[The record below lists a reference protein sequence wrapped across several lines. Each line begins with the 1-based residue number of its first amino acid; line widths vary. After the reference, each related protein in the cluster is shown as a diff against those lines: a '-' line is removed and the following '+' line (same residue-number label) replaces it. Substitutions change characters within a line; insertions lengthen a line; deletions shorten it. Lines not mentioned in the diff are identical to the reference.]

1 MASILTNTSAMVALQ
16 TLKSTNKNMA
26 GIQNQI
32 STGMKVSSAKDNGA
46 VWAIA
51 SVMRSDVKGL
61 GTVKEAL
68 SLGSATLGVAR
79 SAAETVAELL
89 TEAKERILGGGDLS
103 NADSREKLVADL
115 HAIGSQ
121 IGTIVGSA
129 SFNGVNLLDASV
141 TTEIE
146 DADGDDVPGVAVVSS
161 LARDNTGAL
170 TVETIAVAARD
181 LSGIADILLG
191 WDEASLEDAD
201 AMQTTLDALEAELT
215 TALDAATAF
224 GTAQK
229 QIDIQSNFVG
239 KFIDS
244 LNSGIGAM
252 VDADMEEAS
261 ARLQALQV
269 QQQLGIQALSI
280 ANQNP
285 QNILALFR

>member
-26 GIQNQI
+26 TIQNQI

-79 SAAETVAELL
+79 SASETVAELL
-89 TEAKERILGGGDLS
+89 SEAKERILGGGDLT
-103 NADSREKLVADL
+103 NADTREKLLADL
-115 HAIGSQ
+115 HAMGSQ
-121 IGTIVGSA
+121 INTIVDSA
-129 SFNGVNLLDASV
+129 SFNGVNLLNASV
-141 TTEIE
+141 TTQVGGV
-146 DADGDDVPGVAVVSS
+146 AGVAVVSS
-161 LARDNTGAL
+161 IARDDAGAL
-170 TVETIAVAARD
+170 TVETIDVVARD
-181 LSGIADILLG
+181 LSGIGGILLG
-191 WDEASLEDAD
+191 WTEASFDNVTT
-201 AMQTTLDALEAELT
+201 MQTTLGLLEDELN

-239 KFIDS
+239 KYVDA

>member
-61 GTVKEAL
+61 GAVKEAL

-79 SAAETVAELL
+79 TASETVAELL
-89 TEAKERILGGGDLS
+89 TEAKERILGGGDLT
-103 NADSREKLVADL
+103 NADTRAKLVADL
-115 HAIGSQ
+115 NAMGDQ
-121 IGTIVGSA
+121 IDTIVTSA
-129 SFNGVNLLDASV
+129 SFNGVNLVDSTAGASV
-141 TTEIE
+141 
-146 DADGDDVPGVAVVSS
+146 DVVSS
-161 LARDNTGAL
+161 LARDAAGSL
-170 TVETIAVAARD
+170 SVEYIAVDTHDMTAIAGVLQGWGEGD
-181 LSGIADILLG
+181 LSAG
-191 WDEASLEDAD
+191 SLND
-201 AMQTTLDALEAELT
+201 TLAALEAQLT
-215 TALDAATAF
+215 VAIDAAAAF

-239 KFIDS
+239 KFVDA

-269 QQQLGIQALSI
+269 QQQLGIQSLSI